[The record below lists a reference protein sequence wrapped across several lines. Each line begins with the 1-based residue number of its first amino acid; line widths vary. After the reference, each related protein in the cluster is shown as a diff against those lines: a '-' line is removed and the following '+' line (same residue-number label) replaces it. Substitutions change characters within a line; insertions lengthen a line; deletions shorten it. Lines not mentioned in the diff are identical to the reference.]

1 MGGRLQGRRLDL
13 LVLASAVIML
23 VFTALEVREPVFRLG
38 GLGFTTTEVAALFFI
53 LAVACWSLFNRR
65 EALSRRSLDAAVLLF
80 LASNFLSAAF
90 AEDQPSALKFSLR
103 LTYAALIY
111 FGISRLPGRYRS
123 DMVVAGAVTLTALL
137 VSVAGILQNF
147 FPRMFDWARLLDIFQ
162 DEVATFGAFYYVRI
176 ASTLPYPTVLSGYLE
191 MTLPLVTAFGLFFV
205 LGTSHPARRRL
216 YLFLTLLAM
225 LVVIACHVYTYTRSS
240 LMIIPASFALGA
252 ILAAGFRLGRRVWV
266 LFALG
271 SVLIFLV
278 MGVTAIFDEKIAVR
292 LGLQEAEAR
301 YGAGYELVE
310 MPATLGAESEYTAV
324 LKITNTGSM
333 TWNTSPPGKVGLSY
347 RWYGYPG
354 GEEISMPYQLSEL
367 PRPVGPG
374 ESVEIPAG
382 FRTPD
387 QPGRYL
393 LVFDLVQPWR
403 TWFSAAGA
411 PGLAVPLE
419 FNQAGAGAPFTTG
432 KPASETLAGPA
443 EYQAEPRLKLWRAA
457 LNIWREYPLLGI
469 GPDQFRRN
477 YHEYVSDT
485 LPDERHHVHN
495 VYLEALANTGIVG
508 LAAIGYLF
516 ARSVLLLWRLIA
528 DRRADDSFRVAAL
541 GLLVALAAYMGH
553 SLLES
558 FIWQTGV
565 NFLLFAI
572 LGLIAWLVKNSA
584 EAQR

>member
-1 MGGRLQGRRLDL
+1 
-13 LVLASAVIML
+13 ML

-38 GLGFTTTEVAALFFI
+38 GLGFTTTEVAALLFI

-65 EALSRRSLDAAVLLF
+65 EALSRRSLDVAVLLF

-90 AEDQPSALKFSLR
+90 AEDRPSALKFSLR

-123 DMVVAGAVTLTALL
+123 DLVVAGAVTLTALA
-137 VSVAGILQNF
+137 VSVLGILQNF
-147 FPRMFDWARLLDIFQ
+147 FPGLLDWARLLAVFQ

-176 ASTLPYPTVLSGYLE
+176 ASTLSYPTVLSGYLE
-191 MTLPLVTAFGLFFV
+191 LALPLMAAFGLFLV
-205 LGTSHPARRRL
+205 LRTTRPGRRRL
-216 YLFLTLLAM
+216 YFLFTSLAM
-225 LVVIACHVYTYTRSS
+225 FTVAVCYIYTYTRSG
-240 LMIIPASFALGA
+240 LAVIPASFAFGA
-252 ILAAGFRLGRRVWV
+252 VLAAGYRLGRRVWV

-271 SVLIFLV
+271 SVMIFML
-278 MGVTAIFDEKIAVR
+278 MGITAVFDEKMAVR
-292 LGLQEAEAR
+292 LGLQEAEVR
-301 YGAGYELVE
+301 YGAAYELID
-310 MPATLGAESEYTAV
+310 MPASLSTDSEYTAE
-324 LKITNTGSM
+324 LKIRNTAGM
-333 TWNTSPPGKVGLSY
+333 TWSPSGPGRVGLSY
-347 RWYGYPG
+347 HWYDYPDG
-354 GEEISMPYQLSEL
+354 REEQVDYQLSEL
-367 PRPVGPG
+367 PRQVGPG
-374 ESVEIPAG
+374 ESVEVQAN
-382 FRTPD
+382 FRTPE

-393 LVFDLVQPWR
+393 LVFDLVHLRQA
-403 TWFSAAGA
+403 WFSAAGA

-419 FNQAGAGAPFTTG
+419 FDQSGAGRRFVTDS
-432 KPASETLAGPA
+432 PAAAALAGPA

-469 GPDQFRRN
+469 GPDQFRRH

-528 DRRADDSFRVAAL
+528 DRRAEDSYRVVAL
-541 GLLVALAAYMGH
+541 GLLVALMAYMGH

-572 LGLIAWLVKNSA
+572 LGLTAWLVKNRA

>member
-1 MGGRLQGRRLDL
+1 
-13 LVLASAVIML
+13 ML

-53 LAVACWSLFNRR
+53 MAVACWSLFNRR

-90 AEDQPSALKFSLR
+90 AEDRPSALKFSLR

-147 FPRMFDWARLLDIFQ
+147 FPRMFDWARLLDVFQ

-191 MTLPLVTAFGLFFV
+191 MALPLVTAFGLFFV
-205 LGTSHPARRRL
+205 LKTSHPARRRL

-278 MGVTAIFDEKIAVR
+278 TGVTVVFDEKMAVR
-292 LGLQEAEAR
+292 LGLRETEVR
-301 YGAGYELVE
+301 YGADYELDD
-310 MPATLGAESEYTAV
+310 MPASLALDSEYTAK
-324 LKITNTGSM
+324 LKIRNTGGMVWVPSG
-333 TWNTSPPGKVGLSY
+333 PERVILSY
-347 RWYGYPG
+347 SWYTYPG
-354 GEEISMPYQLSEL
+354 SEMAQVPYMSSEL

-374 ESVEIPAG
+374 ESFEMQAI
-382 FRTPD
+382 FHTPG

-393 LVFDLVQPWR
+393 LVFDLAHLPGIL
-403 TWFSAAGA
+403 FSEAGV
-411 PGLAVPLE
+411 PGLVVPLE
-419 FNQAGAGAPFTTG
+419 FDRAGVGAPFTTG

-528 DRRADDSFRVAAL
+528 DRRAEDSFRVAAL

-572 LGLIAWLVKNSA
+572 LGLIAWMVKNSA